1 MCVCVCVCARA
12 CVRASVCVCVCVCVC
27 VRVYVCVC
35 VCVYVCARVLVHS
48 FVRKA
53 NRCYVLRQNCTHIV
67 GLNHLTVL
75 RRVEGVEVLDARMVA
90 REEEGHLSIG

>member
-1 MCVCVCVCARA
+1 MRACVCVCAR
-12 CVRASVCVCVCVCVC
+12 
-27 VRVYVCVC
+27 
-35 VCVYVCARVLVHS
+35 ARVLVHS

-53 NRCYVLRQNCTHIV
+53 NRCYMLKQNCAHIV

-90 REEEGHLSIG
+90 REEEGHLSTG